1 MRLTPNVIHCFI
13 VFPPTIGL
21 DNPLIQANLMFKS
34 KAGAYPIGAPCST
47 LYGYAIGRT
56 REH

>member
-1 MRLTPNVIHCFI
+1 MFI
-13 VFPPTIGL
+13 SGPGVHTIG
-21 DNPLIQANLMFKS
+21 DP
-34 KAGAYPIGAPCST
+34 YST